1 MAQVLVTTIPF
12 GTHNRK
18 PLDLLD
24 SLGVTYEINPLGR
37 RLTVAELA
45 ELVGDAEVIIAGT
58 EPITA
63 EVMEAGRNLK
73 LVARVG
79 VGLDNVDLIAARER
93 GLRVTYTPQAPAAA
107 VAELTIGLF
116 LSLLRGIHTANLSL
130 HEGRWDRIMGRR
142 LSEVTIG
149 IIGTGRIGSQVLR
162 GLTGFGCP
170 RILVNDLNPRPD
182 LVPELELEWV
192 DKETIYKQA
201 DVISLHLPMTRETR
215 NMIRRSHLLTMK
227 KGALLVNT
235 ARGGII
241 NEADLADVLESGHLG
256 GAAIDVFANE
266 PYAGPL
272 ADLDRTLLTCHM
284 GSMSVDCRS
293 RMEIEA
299 TEEVVRHYRAE
310 PLNNLV
316 PGEEYEEQE
325 RR

>member
-1 MAQVLVTTIPF
+1 MAHVLITTIPF
-12 GTHNRK
+12 GTHNRM

-24 SLGVTYEINPLGR
+24 SLGVTYEVNPLGR
-37 RLTVAELA
+37 RLTVTELA

-73 LVARVG
+73 LISRVG

-93 GLRVTYTPQAPAAA
+93 GLRVTYTPEAPAAA

-116 LSLLRGIHTANLSL
+116 LSLLRGIHTANMSL
-130 HEGRWDRIMGRR
+130 HEGRWDRVMGRR
-142 LSEVTIG
+142 ISEVTIG
-149 IIGTGRIGSQVLR
+149 IIGTGRIGSRVLR

-170 RILVNDLNPRPD
+170 RILVNDLDPRPD
-182 LVPELELEWV
+182 LVPGLELEWV
-192 DKETIYKQA
+192 DKETIYRQA

-215 NMIRRSHLLTMK
+215 NMIRSSHLLTMK

-241 NEADLADVLESGHLG
+241 NEADLAEVLESGHLG

-272 ADLDRTLLTCHM
+272 ADLDRALLTCHM

-299 TEEVVRHYRAE
+299 TEEVVRHYRGE
-310 PLNNLV
+310 PLHNLV